1 MVKTVGETMIAEV
14 RQWLDTYEGL
24 LEWLFVFSVGTFVV
38 AILLSV
44 IGIVYLPRDYFSS
57 GYKPFSH
64 KISNPF
70 LRRLYLAVKN
80 VVGVVIIL
88 TGMAFLVL
96 PGQGILTIVIGLSLT
111 DFPGK
116 HKAVSYF
123 TRRDPL
129 LRSANWL
136 RRKAGKR
143 PLQNF
148 EGL

>member
-24 LEWLFVFSVGTFVV
+24 LEWLFVFSVGTF
-38 AILLSV
+38 
-44 IGIVYLPRDYFSS
+44 VYLPRDYFSS